1 MQSAPLSGIEAP
13 PILALDAGGFPRRWI
28 GFEEAAHCY
37 VRGAVAWDL
46 GDNAFVL
53 RGGINRA
60 SGKRSELILRSI
72 VALRGDAAG
81 RAPRYRA
88 PQVLREMLFARD
100 RQVCAYCGG
109 RYRLSELTAEHVLP
123 QSRGGQDCWTN
134 LVSACKPC
142 NLRKGNRT
150 PEQAAMPL
158 LYVPYVP
165 SQHEAFILRNRRILA
180 DQMEFLMAGVPA
192 GSRLHV
198 RKAADGASRAD
209 A

>member
-1 MQSAPLSGIEAP
+1 MSIRLALQSAIDSP

-28 GFEEAAHCY
+28 GIEEAAHCY

-46 GDNAFVL
+46 GDHAFVL
-53 RGGINRA
+53 RGGVNRA
-60 SGKRSELILRSI
+60 SGQRSMLTLRSI
-72 VALRGDAAG
+72 VALRGDALG
-81 RAPRYRA
+81 RAPYPRA
-88 PQVLREMLFARD
+88 PQVVREMLFARD
-100 RQVCAYCGG
+100 RQICAYCGG
-109 RYRLSELTAEHVLP
+109 RFRLSDLTAEHVLP
-123 QSRGGQDCWTN
+123 QSRGGRDSWTN

-150 PEQAAMPL
+150 PEQANMPL

-192 GSRLHV
+192 GSRLRSALESV
-198 RKAADGASRAD
+198 ESA
-209 A
+209 